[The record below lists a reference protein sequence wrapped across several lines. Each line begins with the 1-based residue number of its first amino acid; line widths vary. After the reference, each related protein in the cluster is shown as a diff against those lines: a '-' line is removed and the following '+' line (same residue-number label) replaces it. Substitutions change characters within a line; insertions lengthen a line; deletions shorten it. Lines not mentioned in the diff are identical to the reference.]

1 MCVYNIIVLYSKIKV
16 ISSFSLAK
24 EATVYSKI
32 NACMHEM
39 KNYTVIMFIDYTES
53 LTISYFSYN
62 SMILIVAC

>member
-1 MCVYNIIVLYSKIKV
+1 MFTILVLYSKIKV

-32 NACMHEM
+32 NAYMHER
-39 KNYTVIMFIDYTES
+39 KNYTVIVFIDYTES

-62 SMILIVAC
+62 CMILIVAC

>member
-1 MCVYNIIVLYSKIKV
+1 MFTILVLYSKIKV

-39 KNYTVIMFIDYTES
+39 KNYTVIVFIDYTES

-62 SMILIVAC
+62 CVILIVAC

>member
-1 MCVYNIIVLYSKIKV
+1 MFTILVLYSKIKV

-39 KNYTVIMFIDYTES
+39 KNYTVIVLTDYTES

-62 SMILIVAC
+62 FMILIVAC

>member
-1 MCVYNIIVLYSKIKV
+1 MFTILVLYSKIKV

-24 EATVYSKI
+24 EATVYSNI

-39 KNYTVIMFIDYTES
+39 KNYTVIVFIDYSES

-62 SMILIVAC
+62 CMILIVAC

>member
-1 MCVYNIIVLYSKIKV
+1 MFTILVLYSKIKV

-32 NACMHEM
+32 NACMDEM
-39 KNYTVIMFIDYTES
+39 KNYTVIVFIDYTES

-62 SMILIVAC
+62 CVILIVAC